1 MKDKRQIE
9 KGRERENL
17 KSIKKVCKA
26 NEEKWVSEMERWS
39 ECERELCPRAEKSL
53 VARAKFDTV
62 VTPKKLFAQFPLPFL
77 FFSLLFCFAGKSAA
91 SATQI
96 KCKAM
101 RKNTVP
107 SSSFCT
113 AFVLSL
119 MNLILRIP
127 LCFVLF
133 SIALCY
139 CYTCFIMSIC
149 KCTKWRARRM
159 ESKKGRGGTLN

>member
-1 MKDKRQIE
+1 MKGKRQIE

-26 NEEKWVSEMERWS
+26 NEEEWVSEMERWS

-62 VTPKKLFAQFPLPFL
+62 VTPQKTFCAVPFAVSFL
-77 FFSLLFCFAGKSAA
+77 CCFALQVNLQHLLHKS
-91 SATQI
+91 SA
-96 KCKAM
+96 KRWEK
-101 RKNTVP
+101 KNTVP

-113 AFVLSL
+113 ASVLSL

-149 KCTKWRARRM
+149 KCTSTSTVVK
-159 ESKKGRGGTLN
+159 SKKNGK